1 MDNELGIIGY
11 KKIKK
16 SEKITD
22 NIILEI
28 IPIYFLSSLIVT
40 TCFFCP
46 DINTIIGIIITV
58 VTFIFC
64 VIFTLIEI
72 KNNKNEK
79 NNYLYVYF
87 KDKFAL
93 SDYYNSNN
101 YFDECI
107 NCILE
112 NNIKPIKN
120 NDNDYYFTDF
130 KIYDDER
137 MNIYNKLKNQYESIN
152 F

>member
-1 MDNELGIIGY
+1 MDNEFGIIGY
-11 KKIKK
+11 EKKEVCKQNNKDIL
-16 SEKITD
+16 I
-22 NIILEI
+22 NIFS
-28 IPIYFLSSLIVT
+28 IYSFLSIMAILVFYTIKFNMILIA
-40 TCFFCP
+40 
-46 DINTIIGIIITV
+46 IALIIV
-58 VTFIFC
+58 LIFC

-137 MNIYNKLKNQYESIN
+137 MNIYNKLKNKYETIN

>member
-11 KKIKK
+11 EKIKK
-16 SEKITD
+16 SEKTTG

-28 IPIYFLSSLIVT
+28 VPIYFLSSLIVI
-40 TCFFCP
+40 TCFVCP
-46 DINTIIGIIITV
+46 DINTIIGIIISV
-58 VTFIFC
+58 VTFILC

-72 KNNKNEK
+72 KNNKKEK

-107 NCILE
+107 NCIL
-112 NNIKPIKN
+112 
-120 NDNDYYFTDF
+120 
-130 KIYDDER
+130 
-137 MNIYNKLKNQYESIN
+137 
-152 F
+152 

>member
-1 MDNELGIIGY
+1 MENELGIIGY
-11 KKIKK
+11 EKIKK
-16 SEKITD
+16 SEKTTG

-28 IPIYFLSSLIVT
+28 VPIYFLSSLIVIA
-40 TCFFCP
+40 CFVCP
-46 DINTIIGIIITV
+46 DINTIINIIITV
-58 VTFIFC
+58 VAFIFC

-72 KNNKNEK
+72 KNNKKEK

-107 NCILE
+107 NYILE

>member
-1 MDNELGIIGY
+1 MENELGIIGY
-11 KKIKK
+11 EKIKK
-16 SEKITD
+16 SEKTTG

-28 IPIYFLSSLIVT
+28 VPIYFLSSLIVIA
-40 TCFFCP
+40 CFVCP
-46 DINTIIGIIITV
+46 DINTIISIIITV
-58 VTFIFC
+58 VAFIFC

-72 KNNKNEK
+72 KNNKKEK

-107 NCILE
+107 NYILE

-130 KIYDDER
+130 KIYDDKR
-137 MNIYNKLKNQYESIN
+137 MNIYNKLKNQYEIMN